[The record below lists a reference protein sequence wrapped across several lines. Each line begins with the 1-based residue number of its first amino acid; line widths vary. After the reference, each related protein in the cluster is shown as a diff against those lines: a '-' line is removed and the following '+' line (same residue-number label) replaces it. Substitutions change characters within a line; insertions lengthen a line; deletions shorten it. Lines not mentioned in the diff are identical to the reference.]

1 VPLENNRSPSKTNK
15 EMKKLLPVFLL
26 LFSCSKDSS
35 YQSSKP
41 SAPLSNS
48 MLIVDGTLD
57 LQTSDA
63 NVASLGIVNY
73 RSSYELCGTSG
84 TDLLWPVILPLSDSS
99 VYPSSILIEGD
110 SLSAEVYLDTTYK
123 KNYNISMSI
132 TENAVLVNS
141 QTVFSKWNLTRK
153 FAFHS
158 GSKYECTV
166 TVQ

>member
-1 VPLENNRSPSKTNK
+1 
-15 EMKKLLPVFLL
+15 MKKLLPVFLL

-41 SAPLSNS
+41 STPLSSS

-57 LQTSDA
+57 LQTSNA
-63 NVASLGIVNY
+63 NIASLGIVNY

-84 TDLLWPVILPLSDSS
+84 SDLLWPVILPLSDSS
-99 VYPSSILIEGD
+99 VYSSSILEEGD
-110 SLSAEVYLDTTYK
+110 SLSAEVYLDTTFK

-132 TENAVLVNS
+132 TENTVLVNS
-141 QTVFSKWNLTRK
+141 QTVFSKWNLTRR